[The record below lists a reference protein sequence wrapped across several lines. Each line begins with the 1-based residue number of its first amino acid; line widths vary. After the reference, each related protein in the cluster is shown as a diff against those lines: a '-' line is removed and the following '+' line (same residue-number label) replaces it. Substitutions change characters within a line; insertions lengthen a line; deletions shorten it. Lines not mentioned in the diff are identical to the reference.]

1 LVVLGLAVVAFCIAR
16 AFHWAVIAGVGG
28 ALVASGVLLSS
39 AVRGWHADE
48 ERPADLPADFSHL
61 LDLLRRVHRARGGWI
76 VGVREGDVEVADGT
90 LDDRAKRRG
99 AGIAQLAAMDTRIHV
114 SREGDGTYVAVGSF
128 PYAAAL
134 LLTGSV
140 ASPAATEAVADDLRR
155 VVATLSRVEFDW
167 AQGDRVARQLAA
179 LSTSGQSLELI
190 AQAAARLAQEICG
203 RPAAVLVQ
211 DPAKHSVRV
220 LGLSASADVRLTG
233 FVLRPDAPGARAI
246 AGGVPV
252 TTADGDDI
260 FGVGVPERRRGERA
274 GTAYPLFDGR
284 LAVGALV
291 LTGPPIDPDS
301 PKAEQVGRLVVELGP
316 RLASVRAVQEAEERA
331 VKDVLT
337 GLHNRRAFEQ
347 QLDRFRQDAPRTLDV
362 ATLIYV
368 DIDHFKQLNDSL
380 GHPAG
385 DAALQHIAR
394 ILEREIRDGDLVA
407 RIGGEEFAV
416 WLPRTSLA
424 RGLEVAERIRGAVE
438 QGGWRW
444 ESVPRPLTASCG
456 VAAYPDSSS
465 DVNNLRTLAD
475 AALYRAKQAGRNRV
489 EIAGSGG

>member
-1 LVVLGLAVVAFCIAR
+1 MNDGVRWIGRGLVVLGLAVIAFSIAR
-16 AFHWAVIAGVGG
+16 AFHWAVIAGIGG
-28 ALVASGVLLSS
+28 AMVAGGALLSS
-39 AVRGWHADE
+39 ALRGWHADD

-76 VGVREGDVEVADGT
+76 VGVREGDVEVEDGT

-99 AGIAQLAAMDTRIHV
+99 AGIAQLAAMDTRIHI
-114 SREGDGTYVAVGSF
+114 SREGDGTYVAVGAF

-134 LLTGSV
+134 LLAGSV
-140 ASPAATEAVADDLRR
+140 VNPAATDAVADDLRR

-203 RPAAVLVQ
+203 RPAAVLLH
-211 DPAKHSVRV
+211 DPAKQSTRV
-220 LGLSASADVRLTG
+220 LGLSAAADLRLTG
-233 FVLRPDAPGARAI
+233 FVLRPDAPASRAI
-246 AGGVPV
+246 IQGVPV

-274 GTAYPLFDGR
+274 GTAFPLLDGR

-316 RLASVRAVQEAEERA
+316 RLAAVRAVREAEERA
-331 VKDVLT
+331 VKDALT
-337 GLHNRRAFEQ
+337 GLQNRRAFEQ
-347 QLDRFRQDAPRTLDV
+347 QLDRFRAEAPKTLDV
-362 ATLIYV
+362 ATLVYV
-368 DIDHFKQLNDSL
+368 DLDHFKQLNDSL

-385 DAALQHIAR
+385 DSALQHIAR
-394 ILEREIRDGDLVA
+394 ILEREIREGDMVA

-416 WLPRTSLA
+416 WLPRTPVA
-424 RGLEVAERIRGAVE
+424 QGLEVAERIRRAVE

-444 ESVPRPLTASCG
+444 ET
-456 VAAYPDSSS
+456 
-465 DVNNLRTLAD
+465 
-475 AALYRAKQAGRNRV
+475 
-489 EIAGSGG
+489 